1 MNHQM
6 TLKLNP
12 QAIHIAVVIL
22 YQNNK
27 FLMQLRDNIP
37 NIISP
42 GCWGLFGGHL
52 EPGETPEKAVQR
64 EVKEEIN
71 YELTNFEK
79 FNIYA
84 DEKVVRHVYHA
95 PLLVELNQLVLEEGW
110 DMALLTSQEIL
121 LDKCYSVKAGE
132 IRPFAPKPHQIMIDF
147 INSDLMKSIN

>member
-1 MNHQM
+1 MNHQINHQINSQ
-6 TLKLNP
+6 L
-12 QAIHIAVVIL
+12 IHIAVVIL

-64 EVKEEIN
+64 EVMEEIN
-71 YELTNFEK
+71 YELTNFAK
-79 FNIYA
+79 FDIYA

-95 PLLVELNQLVLEEGW
+95 PLLVELNQLVLHEGW
-110 DMALLTSQEIL
+110 DMALLTSEEIL
-121 LDKCYSVKAGE
+121 LDSCYSIKAGE
-132 IRPFAPKPHQIMIDF
+132 IRPFAPKPHKIMIDF
-147 INSDLMKSIN
+147 INSDLIKSIQ